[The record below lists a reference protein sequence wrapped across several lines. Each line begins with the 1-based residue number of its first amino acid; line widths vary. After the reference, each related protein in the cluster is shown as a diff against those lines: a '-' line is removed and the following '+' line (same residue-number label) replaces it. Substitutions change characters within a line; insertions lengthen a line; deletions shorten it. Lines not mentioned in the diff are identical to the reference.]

1 MIDFKVNQ
9 DYISKVL
16 CINKDEPKSGCG
28 GKCYLSTQLKQQEE
42 KENKQ
47 VPVNSN
53 EKNEILFV
61 NDLVAK
67 DEPNDH
73 LNTEAQKWE
82 PYKDSYSFQY
92 LDQIFH
98 PPQIS

>member
-1 MIDFKVNQ
+1 MIDFKVHQ

-16 CINKDEPKSGCG
+16 CINKDEPQSGCG
-28 GKCYLSTQLKQQEE
+28 GKCYLKTQLKEQEE

-61 NDLVAK
+61 NNLVIK

-73 LNTEAQKWE
+73 LNTKSQKWGQ
-82 PYKDSYSFQY
+82 YKDSYSFEY
-92 LDQIFH
+92 LYQIFH